1 MIGLEKHDFAK
12 PNEIMS
18 LGNNHEMML
27 KQLDE
32 KLLGKFVMETLG

>member
-1 MIGLEKHDFAK
+1 MIGLEKCSFAK

-18 LGNNHEMML
+18 LGSNHEVML

-32 KLLGKFVMETLG
+32 RLLRTLATE

>member
-1 MIGLEKHDFAK
+1 MIGLEKYSFAK

-18 LGNNHEMML
+18 LRSNHEMML

-32 KLLGKFVMETLG
+32 RLLRKFVIE

>member
-1 MIGLEKHDFAK
+1 MIDLERHDFAK

-18 LGNNHEMML
+18 PGNNREMML